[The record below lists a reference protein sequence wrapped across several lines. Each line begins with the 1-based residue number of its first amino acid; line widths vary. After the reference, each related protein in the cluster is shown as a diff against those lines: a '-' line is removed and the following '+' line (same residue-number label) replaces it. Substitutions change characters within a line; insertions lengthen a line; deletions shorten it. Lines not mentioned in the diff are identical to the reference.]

1 MKKKVE
7 EFEYTDKFLEEAI
20 AEFNELQILED
31 LEEDWTEELEKLFWN
46 EQPPY
51 PFATLEELEQL
62 KKDGKL

>member
-31 LEEDWTEELEKLFWN
+31 LEEDWAEELEKLFWN

-51 PFATLEELEQL
+51 PFATPEEIEQL

>member
-31 LEEDWTEELEKLFWN
+31 LEEDWSEELEKLFWN

-51 PFATLEELEQL
+51 PFATPEEIEQL

>member
-20 AEFNELQILED
+20 AEFNELEILED
-31 LEEDWTEELEKLFWN
+31 LEDGWTEELEKLFWN

-51 PFATLEELEQL
+51 PFATPEELEQL
-62 KKDGKL
+62 KKDEKL

>member
-20 AEFNELQILED
+20 AEFNELEILED
-31 LEEDWTEELEKLFWN
+31 LEEGWTEELEKLFWS
-46 EQPPY
+46 EQPPE
-51 PFATLEELEQL
+51 PFATPEEL

>member
-20 AEFNELQILED
+20 AEVNELQILED

-46 EQPPY
+46 EQPPE
-51 PFATLEELEQL
+51 PFATPEEVEKYNID
-62 KKDGKL
+62 KK